1 MRSHRARGGRA
12 SLGRGRCPS
21 ASPQNHAPRRG
32 NSKPF
37 DRAHRD
43 DACELEPQRFL
54 VAPAL
59 AGALALTEL
68 ASRWQVEG
76 TRKAGPPP
84 NVDMTRGLLP
94 AEADLHHHAH
104 VCSRFN
110 GPNGRVIGPGRAPRT
125 AGSTYCDAWP
135 FTAWRKNHMPRGAT
149 QNRCAWSRSMPSAS
163 PYAPLMAYRTLL
175 VVAPGRRPASVT
187 RRPDLR
193 A

>member
-1 MRSHRARGGRA
+1 M
-12 SLGRGRCPS
+12 LGRGRRTS

-59 AGALALTEL
+59 AGALALTER
-68 ASRWQVEG
+68 ATRSRVES

-110 GPNGRVIGPGRAPRT
+110 GPDGRVIGPGRAPRT

-135 FTAWRKNHMPRGAT
+135 FTAWRKNHMPRGGNSKPLRMESLHAIR
-149 QNRCAWSRSMPSAS
+149 QPACPAHGISEAS
-163 PYAPLMAYRTLL
+163 
-175 VVAPGRRPASVT
+175 GRRPRPTTSLGDETSRSEGVT
-187 RRPDLR
+187 
-193 A
+193 